1 MSPDP
6 ASPGGSGASPSVSR
20 PLRPSGFEMRSRKR
34 VTGDRRWRKAA
45 RPSQLLLRDPQDLG
59 EGPAADLLPLMAAQV
74 PTRET
79 RTPRK
84 DPRTR
89 RAPCHVRGT
98 VTRGSVPSGKARPHG
113 AGVGLGTAGGGDR
126 GAGGGPSCGL
136 CVTDM
141 QSPVPTSQRPH
152 CPGPEETRTPRP
164 PLRTRTCPRT
174 LEPEDAR
181 VPHTKHHGICLK
193 RMRSLPNALRFILL
207 LFFSP

>member
-1 MSPDP
+1 MEESCSSLT
-6 ASPGGSGASPSVSR
+6 AAAQG
-20 PLRPSGFEMRSRKR
+20 PSGPRGRTSSRASAPDGG
-34 VTGDRRWRKAA
+34 TGAHEGNEN
-45 RPSQLLLRDPQDLG
+45 PP
-59 EGPAADLLPLMAAQV
+59 EGPPHPPSTLSRLGH
-74 PTRET
+74 R
-79 RTPRK
+79 RPRQ
-84 DPRTR
+84 
-89 RAPCHVRGT
+89 
-98 VTRGSVPSGKARPHG
+98 VPSGKARPHG

-181 VPHTKHHGICLK
+181 VPHTKQHGICLK
-193 RMRSLPNALRFILL
+193 RTRSLPNALRFILL